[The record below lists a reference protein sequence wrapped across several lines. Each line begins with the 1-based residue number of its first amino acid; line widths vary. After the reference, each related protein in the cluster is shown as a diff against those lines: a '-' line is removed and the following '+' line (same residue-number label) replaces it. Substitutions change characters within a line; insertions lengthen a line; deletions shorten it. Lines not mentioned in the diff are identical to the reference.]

1 MESKEA
7 GVRWIVE
14 RWIQMSKKRIIIG
27 MLCYLI
33 FNSSGISLVAA
44 APGESYNTLQEQ
56 TRGIVNDLKRENST
70 ADFSTMDAT
79 LLSLNITLGAASSN
93 DRGASLLAALTA
105 VNTAEVDIEQG
116 MNKIIDQVGT
126 AYGSNNGLG
135 SQDNR
140 GQTSVKVLKERLTAN
155 LNVMKEQAKQAKQVL
170 ALKLKAL
177 LEGTSEDG
185 GQPIPLSPQ
194 EREAI
199 LKEWAQAD
207 PQSLSGMSKE
217 FSPEVAL
224 VAQET
229 LKKATLSGPMGKYS
243 LASWGQWNDKAIR
256 VLEYGDNRY
265 RRQDTDESALINI
278 LTTVSNIGMPT
289 TGTAT
294 YDGAVVASVDDGSL
308 ISSKYIGT
316 KTGAHLLTVDFA
328 GRSVNGGF
336 ELNKI
341 GIGDPPYTVNLNGS
355 IAPGSNALNGTIIG
369 GGITDGKFTG
379 GFYVGSHV
387 IGASFT
393 GSVDGGGLQGTIIAT
408 KN

>member
-1 MESKEA
+1 
-7 GVRWIVE
+7 
-14 RWIQMSKKRIIIG
+14 
-27 MLCYLI
+27 ML
-33 FNSSGISLVAA
+33 NSSGISLVAA
-44 APGESYNTLQEQ
+44 APGENYNALQEQ
-56 TRGIVNDLKRENST
+56 ARGIVNDLKRENST
-70 ADFSTMDAT
+70 ADFATMDAT

-105 VNTAEVDIEQG
+105 VNTAAVEIEQG

-140 GQTSVKVLKERLTAN
+140 GQTSVKVLKERLTGS
-155 LNVMKEQAKQAKQVL
+155 LNVMKEQAKQAKQGL
-170 ALKLKAL
+170 GLKLKAL
-177 LEGTSEDG
+177 LEGNSEDG

-229 LKKATLSGPMGKYS
+229 LKKATLTGPMGKYS

-256 VLEYGDNRY
+256 VVEYADNRY

-294 YDGAVVASVDDGSL
+294 YDGAVVASSDVGFL
-308 ISSKYIGT
+308 GTRYIGT

-336 ELNKI
+336 RLNEI
-341 GIGDPPYTVNLNGS
+341 LGSGSYEVNLSGS